1 MKNLGYVIGALLL
14 LVSISTTAQ
23 KTDLIKK
30 VTFEVNL
37 TCHHCEKV
45 MMKNLPY
52 EKGVKDVKVD
62 LEKKEVTLLFRN
74 DKNSVALLQ
83 KAIEDLGYTAKEKA
97 AADKA
102 NKAEM
107 DRNRK

>member
-1 MKNLGYVIGALLL
+1 MKNLGYLIGALLL

-23 KTDLIKK
+23 KKDLIKK
-30 VTFEVNL
+30 VTFDVNL
-37 TCHHCEKV
+37 TCHNCEKL

-52 EKGVKDVKVD
+52 EKGVKDVKID
-62 LEKKEVTLLFRN
+62 LESKEITLLFRD

-97 AADKA
+97 ATNNADKA
-102 NKAEM
+102 ETNKE
-107 DRNRK
+107 

>member
-1 MKNLGYVIGALLL
+1 MKNLRYVIGVLLL

-23 KTDLIKK
+23 KKDLIKK
-30 VTFEVNL
+30 VTFDVNL

-45 MMKNLPY
+45 MMKNLPF

-62 LEKKEVTLLFRN
+62 LEKKEITLLFRD

-97 AADKA
+97 EPT
-102 NKAEM
+102 KAEKDM
-107 DRNRK
+107 E

>member
-1 MKNLGYVIGALLL
+1 MKNLGYVISALLML
-14 LVSISTTAQ
+14 LSISTTAQ

-52 EKGVKDVKVD
+52 EKGVKDVNVD
-62 LEKKEVTLLFRN
+62 LEKKEITLLFRD
-74 DKNSVALLQ
+74 DKNSVARLQ
-83 KAIEDLGYTAKEKA
+83 KAIEELGYTAKEKA
-97 AADKA
+97 EPAKADKDL
-102 NKAEM
+102 E
-107 DRNRK
+107 